1 MQSNHFIQCENRRCS
16 LIHWAPTA
24 IHSSTV
30 PEVWTCSH
38 FCRTPGTISGP
49 RSALEPWQSYS
60 VVGQIGHFFF
70 KKNYI
75 YIYYYS
81 FIKILSSL
89 ALWSPAWAYWL
100 SSFIRENKQGRYSSS
115 KITTME
121 MCRLMRF
128 IGMAIAALLFFT
140 PFTSAQSPSPAPA
153 PTSDGLFSLSLSPSP
168 SLSYQ

>member
-24 IHSSTV
+24 IHNSTV

-38 FCRTPGTISGP
+38 FLSYTWHNQRPKKCIRTLAMIQRCRPDWSLLFYKI
-49 RSALEPWQSYS
+49 
-60 VVGQIGHFFF
+60 
-70 KKNYI
+70 YI

-100 SSFIRENKQGRYSSS
+100 SSFIRENKQGRYLSS